1 MKQTVRT
8 IFKAVA
14 VAMGIAVVVLS
25 LLNTFPPSTG
35 LLLLGIGV
43 AGLGIASLQN

>member
-8 IFKAVA
+8 IFKAIA
-14 VAMGIAVVVLS
+14 IAMGIAVVVLS
-25 LLNTFPPSTG
+25 MLNTLPPSTG
-35 LLLLGIGV
+35 LLLLGLGI